1 MAHPAFFFFTLV
13 QTSSSSQ
20 FFTLQFRP
28 FTSSVFFFFFF
39 FSSSSSALHS
49 IQPYTQNHSITLW
62 PNRPSSLTT
71 LTDFV
76 FLCFT
81 TNLVISEADG
91 AKEADG

>member
-28 FTSSVFFFFFF
+28 FTSSVFFFFF

>member
-28 FTSSVFFFFFF
+28 FTSSVFFFFF

-76 FLCFT
+76 FLCFS

>member
-39 FSSSSSALHS
+39 SSSSSALHS

-71 LTDFV
+71 FTDFV
-76 FLCFT
+76 FLCFS